1 LGIKKDSVMS
11 TKILIAGGSGFLGA
25 HIARHLAD
33 RGDQVLIYD
42 LVPPSRERAWLIK
55 GAKRRVQF
63 EKGSL
68 EDLSSLFLV
77 MRSYR
82 IEKVLQCAA
91 ILDVSYLNQNPLAA
105 LRTNVMGTINV
116 LEVARLLQV
125 ERVVFASSNGV
136 LTVKQYE
143 PVDENHPVL
152 LPEGPARGFYGASK
166 VSCEAFGL
174 CYWKFHGLNFISLRP
189 SSFYGLGMQIPLSIN
204 QIVEGAVKGESV
216 KVSGVGPRDYVYIN
230 DVVSAFVKAL
240 DVEKEGVKDRIFMIG
255 TGRDLVTPAEAAR
268 IVKEMLPLS
277 KVEIEG
283 SPPDRD
289 EFKHRG
295 VISIERARRQLGY
308 EPQYS
313 FRAGIEDYIK
323 AYKEF
328 LNS

>member
-1 LGIKKDSVMS
+1 MS
-11 TKILIAGGSGFLGA
+11 FKIMVVGGSGFLGA
-25 HIARHLAD
+25 HIVRNLAD

-42 LVPPSRERAWLIK
+42 LVPPSGERAWLIK
-55 GAKRRVQF
+55 GVKGKVEFERRSV
-63 EKGSL
+63 

-77 MRSYR
+77 MRDYR
-82 IEKVLQCAA
+82 IEKVVHCAA
-91 ILDVSYLNQNPLAA
+91 ILDVSYLNQNPLTA
-105 LRTNVMGTINV
+105 LRINVIGTINV
-116 LEVARLLQV
+116 LEAARLLQV

-143 PVDENHPVL
+143 PIDENHPVL

-174 CYWKFHGLNFISLRP
+174 CYWKYHGLNFIALRP
-189 SSFYGLGMQIPLSIN
+189 SSFYGVGMQIPLYIN
-204 QIVEGAVKGESV
+204 PIIEGAVKGESV
-216 KVSGVGPRDYVYIN
+216 KLSGGGPRDYVYIN

-240 DVEKEGVKDRIFMIG
+240 DVEKEGIKGRIFMIG

-268 IVKEMLPLS
+268 IVKEILPRS
-277 KVEIEG
+277 EIEVEE

-308 EPQYS
+308 EPRYS

-323 AYKEF
+323 MYREF
-328 LNS
+328 LKSCGEGV